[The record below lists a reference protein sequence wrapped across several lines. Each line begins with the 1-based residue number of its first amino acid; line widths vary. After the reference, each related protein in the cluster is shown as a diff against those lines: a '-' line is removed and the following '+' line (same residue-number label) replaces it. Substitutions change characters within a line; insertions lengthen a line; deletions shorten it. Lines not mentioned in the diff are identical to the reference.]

1 VPSSNYHIHLPRWFW
16 LEAKLIQNPNL
27 HCFSGRSVPEA
38 EVRDFKTNVVY
49 LETGTRPGDGNN
61 KSFPVGYR

>member
-1 VPSSNYHIHLPRWFW
+1 LVFIGQITH
-16 LEAKLIQNPNL
+16 PNKRVFQQYL
-27 HCFSGRSVPEA
+27 PEA

>member
-1 VPSSNYHIHLPRWFW
+1 
-16 LEAKLIQNPNL
+16 
-27 HCFSGRSVPEA
+27 VPEA
-38 EVRDFKTNVVY
+38 KVRDFKTNVGY